1 MKFVLTW
8 SLALAAA
15 VISAIASAEVYPTNV
30 VGTVTFWYGGA
41 NYAFMRLDD
50 GRGVRLGL
58 AAGQRPNPGDVIS
71 VTGLVHQVRPTMRM
85 EYIDFTVIGHSE
97 RPLDRFETSV
107 AVLYRPPVEGDASRP
122 DLFGIPVSLMAQ
134 VRDVN
139 RRRTQVQLV
148 VSDPGTEKPCLIA
161 TYPLKEGVAI
171 DPDLK
176 PGAIV
181 TLRGVPSMEYDVD
194 ETGAF
199 VGVKALTLN
208 IRGAYDV
215 GILVRSP
222 WWTPVKMWTA
232 AGLAAVLL
240 SLLAVW
246 IVFLAKTAAARRR
259 YIEAMERTR
268 MERQILAADM
278 HDTVEQNLAT
288 AKLYLTGTLSADG
301 IPEDV
306 REAIDTVSELLVRT
320 KVQIRDVVSG
330 LRGESVGSIKDEL
343 SRIAAQVEASGA
355 ARVRCALS
363 ALSDSDVADG
373 VRQDVVSIV
382 REAVTNAVKHGRP
395 DNIVLVCDAAKDCQV
410 LRVLNDGSPF
420 DDSKALGPEMGHF
433 GLAGMRERAA
443 RSGMRIS
450 FGREGR
456 WTYTRLEVPR

>member
-1 MKFVLTW
+1 MKSFLTW
-8 SLALAAA
+8 SLALASA
-15 VISAIASAEVYPTNV
+15 VISAGASAEVYPTNV

-58 AAGQRPNPGDVIS
+58 GHGQRPNPGDVIS
-71 VTGLVHQVRPTMRM
+71 VAGLVHQTTPTMRM
-85 EYIDFTVIGHSE
+85 EYIDFTSLGVSATPPE
-97 RPLDRFETSV
+97 RTETSV
-107 AVLYRPPVEGDASRP
+107 AALYRPPVSGDPERP
-122 DLFGIPVSLMAQ
+122 DLFGLPVSLMARI
-134 VRDVN
+134 RDVN

-148 VSDPGTEKPCLIA
+148 VSDPGTDKPCLIA

-171 DPDLK
+171 DSDLK

-181 TLRGVPSMEYDVD
+181 TLKGVPSMEYDVD

-199 VGVKALTLN
+199 VGVNALTLN
-208 IRGAYDV
+208 IRGAYDI

-222 WWTPVKMWTA
+222 WWTPAKMWTA

-240 SLLAVW
+240 LLLAVW

-288 AKLYLTGTLSADG
+288 AKLFLTGALSADG

-306 REAIDTVSELLVRT
+306 REAINTVSELLVRT

-330 LRGESVGSIKDEL
+330 LRGESIGSIKDEL
-343 SRIAAQVEASGA
+343 SRIAAHVEASGA

-363 ALSDSDVADG
+363 ALSDSDVADE

-395 DNIVLVCDAAKDCQV
+395 HNIALVCDAGKDSLV
-410 LRVLNDGSPF
+410 LRVLNDGAPF
-420 DDSKALGPEMGHF
+420 DGSKMLGPETGHF
-433 GLAGMRERAA
+433 GIAGMRERAS
-443 RSGMRIS
+443 RSGMRLT
-450 FGREGR
+450 FGHEGR